1 MPRANI
7 SLWLWT
13 RPKFNS
19 NRVRACIDYVT
30 ICFDR
35 VLYTIAWI
43 TAAIVS
49 GLFGD
54 YVKIIYFIKF
64 IYRNRH
70 NKKKYI
76 NQFGNL

>member
-1 MPRANI
+1 MC
-7 SLWLWT
+7 T
-13 RPKFNS
+13 
-19 NRVRACIDYVT
+19 DYVT

-35 VLYTIAWI
+35 VLYTITWV

-54 YVKIIYFIKF
+54 YAKIIYFIKF

-70 NKKKYI
+70 N
-76 NQFGNL
+76 